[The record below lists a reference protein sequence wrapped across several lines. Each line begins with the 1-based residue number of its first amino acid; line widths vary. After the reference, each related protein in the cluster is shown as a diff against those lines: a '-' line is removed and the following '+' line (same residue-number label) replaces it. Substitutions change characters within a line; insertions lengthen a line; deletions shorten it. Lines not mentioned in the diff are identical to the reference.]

1 MISSNN
7 HPKWWQIYLTFP
19 LLIAL
24 FVLDH
29 RLETST
35 RGHEVVQIGIILLVY
50 GLIYGWLKANSRAIS
65 RRDRQKYYGR
75 LMVVQIPPAQLP
87 EAKVEKRP
95 ILQLPNSGVKGALSN
110 TFEMNFV
117 DADSV
122 PADKA
127 SQEMNKE

>member
-7 HPKWWQIYLTFP
+7 HPKWWHIYLTFP

-29 RLETST
+29 RLEIST
-35 RGHEVVQIGIILLVY
+35 PGHEVVQIGIILLVY
-50 GLIYGWLKANSRAIS
+50 GLIYWWLRANSRVIS
-65 RRDRQKYYGR
+65 RIDRQKYYGSV
-75 LMVVQIPPAQLP
+75 MVIPIPPAQLP

-95 ILQLPNSGVKGALSN
+95 ILQLPNSEIKGTLSN